1 MRRLKMKPDIYLYI
15 LVMFAVT
22 YAIRVIPLTL
32 LRKPITNR
40 FVKSFLFY
48 VPYVTLALMTF
59 PAIVEATS
67 SPVYGIIAFI
77 LGVVLSW
84 ITGNMFLVEI
94 CCCLA
99 VLIMNMLF

>member
-1 MRRLKMKPDIYLYI
+1 MKLNIYLYI

-67 SPVYGIIAFI
+67 NPIYGIIAFV
-77 LGVVLSW
+77 LGIILSW
-84 ITGNMFLVEI
+84 ISGNLFFVEI

-99 VLIMNMLF
+99 VLLLNVFC

>member
-1 MRRLKMKPDIYLYI
+1 MEHNPYLYI

-59 PAIVEATS
+59 PAIVDATS
-67 SPVYGIIAFI
+67 DPMYGIIAFV
-77 LGVVLSW
+77 LGLVLAWISGNLFVVEA
-84 ITGNMFLVEI
+84 F
-94 CCCLA
+94 CCLA
-99 VLIMNMLF
+99 VLILNLVF

>member
-1 MRRLKMKPDIYLYI
+1 MKHNIYLYI
-15 LVMFAVT
+15 FIMFAVT

-40 FVKSFLFY
+40 FLKSFLFY

-67 SPVYGIIAFI
+67 KPVYGIIAFV
-77 LGVVLSW
+77 LGIILSW
-84 ITGNMFLVEI
+84 LNGNMFLVEVA
-94 CCCLA
+94 CCLA
-99 VLIMNMLF
+99 VLLMNTIIG